1 MERSRALCTPRCSK
15 WKALPPSPPTRW
27 PSGLSSDPTAPGA
40 GIPGPRC
47 CLQSFL
53 YSLHLLKLSWP
64 TLGSLTG
71 SQRGQIRTCPGLL
84 GSVYLPFQPGPNPIL
99 VPPGHALPQS
109 VAEKLWLEARVKPA
123 QGHPL
128 LGPPALGRGRGLD
141 GPSPELCCPQL
152 PRSKAPVGTVPGR
165 PDRAECFLAAP
176 AFTPHHPLPA
186 PPTPSPAPPPLVQLG
201 SGALGSPPVAGPH
214 PWLFLSTQ
222 PAFRHLLTIQMC
234 SVALGGPRGRY
245 CVNKL

>member
-27 PSGLSSDPTAPGA
+27 PSGLSSDPAAPGA

-47 CLQSFL
+47 CLQSFP

-99 VPPGHALPQS
+99 VAPGHALPQS
-109 VAEKLWLEARVKPA
+109 VAEKLWLEAKVKPA
-123 QGHPL
+123 PGHPL

-152 PRSKAPVGTVPGR
+152 PRSKAPAGTVFFGTLHSNGYIFPSLLFASLLFSAVCKASS
-165 PDRAECFLAAP
+165 DNLIAFLH
-176 AFTPHHPLPA
+176 FF
-186 PPTPSPAPPPLVQLG
+186 VLG
-201 SGALGSPPVAGPH
+201 MVLITASCAMS
-214 PWLFLSTQ
+214 
-222 PAFRHLLTIQMC
+222 
-234 SVALGGPRGRY
+234 
-245 CVNKL
+245 

>member
-15 WKALPPSPPTRW
+15 WKALLPSPPTRW
-27 PSGLSSDPTAPGA
+27 PSGLSSDPAAPGA

-47 CLQSFL
+47 CLQSFP

-128 LGPPALGRGRGLD
+128 LAGGGGWMGPAL
-141 GPSPELCCPQL
+141 S
-152 PRSKAPVGTVPGR
+152 
-165 PDRAECFLAAP
+165 FAAP
-176 AFTPHHPLPA
+176 NCPGVRHQWGLSQEGQTEPSVFWQHLHLHP
-186 PPTPSPAPPPLVQLG
+186 TTHFQ
-201 SGALGSPPVAGPH
+201 H
-214 PWLFLSTQ
+214 P
-222 PAFRHLLTIQMC
+222 HLLC
-234 SVALGGPRGRY
+234 SWDLEY
-245 CVNKL
+245 